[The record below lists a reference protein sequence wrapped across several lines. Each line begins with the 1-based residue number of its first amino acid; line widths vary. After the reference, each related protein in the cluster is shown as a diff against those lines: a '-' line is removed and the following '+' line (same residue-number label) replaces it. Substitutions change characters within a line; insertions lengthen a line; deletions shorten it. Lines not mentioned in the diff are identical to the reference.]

1 MWDRIDQ
8 AIDILEG
15 IALYSC
21 VLLVAIVAI
30 AAPISMIFQALEP
43 APARAA
49 HVVKFENF
57 CDPEWK
63 ALEQYGA
70 RVNCYQE

>member
-15 IALYSC
+15 LALYSC
-21 VLLVAIVAI
+21 ILLVAIVAI
-30 AAPISMIFQALEP
+30 AAPISMILRALQP
-43 APARAA
+43 APARSA
-49 HVVKFENF
+49 HVASSEIS
-57 CDPEWK
+57 CLSEWK

>member
-49 HVVKFENF
+49 HVTRFENF